1 MFTRT
6 LKASINEGGILVQ
19 RFENHCP
26 TRFDRSADQSRNF
39 ETKLFIFI
47 FIFIFIFVE
56 ISFVL
61 FFSTAISI
69 SLSIRNQSMI
79 LELRFTFVGL
89 EIEWLESCNCFA
101 RSCQLLTRSGFALD
115 QGKSQITNKHFQWL
129 IARV

>member
-101 RSCQLLTRSGFALD
+101 RSCQLLTRFALD
-115 QGKSQITNKHFQWL
+115 QGEDQITNKHGQWL

>member
-47 FIFIFIFVE
+47 FIFKFVE

-69 SLSIRNQSMI
+69 SLSIRSQSSTI
-79 LELRFTFVGL
+79 LELWFTFVGL
-89 EIEWLESCNCFA
+89 EIEFCNCFA

-115 QGKSQITNKHFQWL
+115 QGKGQITNKHGQWL